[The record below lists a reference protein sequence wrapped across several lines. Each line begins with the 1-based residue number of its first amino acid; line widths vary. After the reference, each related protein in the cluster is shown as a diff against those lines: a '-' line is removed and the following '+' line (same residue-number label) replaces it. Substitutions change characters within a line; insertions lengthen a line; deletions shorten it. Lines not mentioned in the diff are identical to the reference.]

1 MSIEFLRAN
10 LKSFDKHLVVMQKYD
25 GSFPLQDIKFDRTTI
40 WVQVHGIPL
49 RYMSFDTG
57 VKICEVVGDVIKPSD
72 TKLFDAGNFIHLQVS
87 IDLSLPL
94 CSGRFISLNDGKEV
108 WVSFKYEGLPNVC
121 YGAVG

>member
-1 MSIEFLRAN
+1 
-10 LKSFDKHLVVMQKYD
+10 MQKYD

-49 RYMSFDTG
+49 RYMSFDKG

-94 CSGRFISLNDGKEV
+94 CSGRFISLNDGKEL